1 MFNAARRFTFES
13 HSRGAKSRRARAKR
27 SDGVESG
34 EEALSRL
41 AALPLDC
48 VIGYACSRLRSI
60 VNLLAGYLL
69 IQCRN
74 KAKRNNIP
82 GDDNERVLYS
92 VVIDGYLTAV
102 HRPRLHRNCTCF
114 ITIEHWGSF
123 RGVRFEPIEKGL
135 RSRTAS
141 VALAALAALLMNQKF
156 SSSLKATPGLPHRS
170 SYSDCK
176 C

>member
-13 HSRGAKSRRARAKR
+13 HSRGAKSRGARAKR

-60 VNLLAGYLL
+60 VNLLAGYLF

-82 GDDNERVLYS
+82 GDDNDRVLYS
-92 VVIDGYLTAV
+92 ILIDGYLTAA
-102 HRPRLHRNCTCF
+102 HRPRLHLNCTCF
-114 ITIEHWGSF
+114 IIIQHWGSF
-123 RGVRFEPIEKGL
+123 SRVRFEPIEKRL

-141 VALAALAALLMNQKF
+141 VALAALGALLMNQK
-156 SSSLKATPGLPHRS
+156 SCPSLKATPGRPHRS